1 MIAAHR
7 TALLAA
13 VALLACDPALA
24 LAATKPAPVAAAIL
38 TAAQVKA
45 QIVCHRVAAADGGM
59 TWYYNLDGK
68 YDADDGRNARGGVYQ
83 VRRDGRLCWTENS
96 GISGCFQ
103 YYRKAGRLQMRRA
116 DPGHAYEL
124 GAIRVGPL

>member
-1 MIAAHR
+1 MIAVRR

-13 VALLACDPALA
+13 AALLACAPALA
-24 LAATKPAPVAAAIL
+24 LAAAKPGPVAVVL

-45 QIVCHRVAAADGGM
+45 QIVGHRVAAADGGM